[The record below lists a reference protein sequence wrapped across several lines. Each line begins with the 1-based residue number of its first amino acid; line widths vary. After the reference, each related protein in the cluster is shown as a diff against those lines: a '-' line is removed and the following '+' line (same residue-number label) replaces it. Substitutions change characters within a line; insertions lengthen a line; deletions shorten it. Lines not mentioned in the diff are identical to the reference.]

1 MSMNVVERP
10 SASDDTTP
18 NRAAGPAQITELPQ
32 QIEEFHSGNEMAARA
47 AAQINYHLMG
57 YFPITPSTE
66 VAEYLDEMRVK
77 GEHNITMVPADGE
90 HGAAGICF
98 GASTGGGRV
107 FNATSSQGFL
117 YMLENLPVQSG
128 TRFPMVLNLVTRAVS
143 GPLDIKGDHSD
154 LYYGLNIGW
163 PILLARDPQAVY
175 DMNVIALRVAEHSD
189 VRLPVMVAYD
199 GFFTSHAKRRV
210 KFFSD
215 RETVQGFVGP
225 MPTPPVTSLDP
236 RHPVTIGPYMNDP
249 DQMNNKYQQ
258 SQAMYNAAAVFEQV
272 AAEYE
277 KVSGRRY
284 EALDLYR
291 MDDADV
297 VLFVLNSAADT
308 ARDAV
313 DELRDQGVKAGI
325 VSPNIIRPFPAAAIQ
340 AALAN
345 AKVVL
350 VAERADS
357 YGGHGPNLTHEV
369 KAALQ
374 DVHSRAHVMSRV
386 FGLGGKEF
394 YPQDALN
401 LFEAELAW
409 LRGEMVADFDYYGVD
424 PGDESAAAPGADP
437 AANAVFASGLPALTK
452 EEMSGFV
459 SVTPSPD
466 GGPLQV
472 KVPNLRALTAKPR
485 RIAPGHGACPGCGIF
500 PGVETFLKGIEGD
513 VVVLYQTGCGM
524 VTTTGYPY
532 TSHRVTY
539 LHNLFQ
545 NGAATLSGLVEMFW
559 EKKRRGEIEVG
570 DDITFVMVTG
580 DGGMDIGMGPAIGA
594 ALRNHK
600 MIILEYDN
608 EGYMNTGAQLSYST
622 PEGHMTSTSGVG
634 RKGAGKTFPHKDTAQ
649 IMAATNIPYVFTGT
663 EAFAQD
669 LIKKAAKAQ
678 YYATHEGLVYG
689 KILIACPL
697 NWKSPDDQGNNI
709 VGAAVKCNFFPL
721 YEVEHGI
728 TNITYDPAAKN
739 EQIPVTDWL
748 KTMGKTRHMLKP
760 ENAEMLAHFEG
771 EVDRRWRRLCAKH
784 ENPEL

>member
-1 MSMNVVERP
+1 MSMNIVERQAVP
-10 SASDDTTP
+10 EKP
-18 NRAAGPAQITELPQ
+18 QPATEQ
-32 QIEEFHSGNEMAARA
+32 VEEFHSGNEMAAKA

-66 VAEYLDEMRVK
+66 VAEYLDEMRVR

-90 HGAAGICF
+90 HGAAGICY

-143 GPLDIKGDHSD
+143 GPLDIRGDHSD

-175 DMNVIALRVAEHSD
+175 DLNLMALRVAEHSD
-189 VRLPVMVAYD
+189 VRLPVIVAYD

-210 KFFSD
+210 QFFSD
-215 RETVQGFVGP
+215 RETVQQFVGP
-225 MPTPPVTSLDP
+225 VPVPPVTSLDP
-236 RHPVTIGPYMNDP
+236 QHPVTIGPYMNDP

-258 SQAMYNAAAVFEQV
+258 SIAMYQASEVFEQV
-272 AAEYE
+272 ADEYAR
-277 KVSGRRY
+277 VSGRHY
-284 EALDLYR
+284 GLLDLYR
-291 MDDADV
+291 MEDAEV
-297 VLFVLNSAADT
+297 ALFILNSAADT

-313 DELRDQGVKAGI
+313 DELRARGIKAGI
-325 VSPNIIRPFPAAAIQ
+325 VSPNMIRPFPLKAVQ
-340 AALAN
+340 DALAN
-345 AKVVL
+345 VKIVL

-374 DVHSRAHVMSRV
+374 EVHSPAHVLSRV
-386 FGLGGKEF
+386 YGLGGKEF
-394 YPQDALN
+394 YPDDAMH
-401 LFEAELAW
+401 LFEDCLSW
-409 LRGEMVADFDYYGVD
+409 LNHEPVATFDYYGVEA
-424 PGDESAAAPGADP
+424 GDVEAART
-437 AANAVFASGLPALTK
+437 VLHTGLPVLTR
-452 EEMSGFV
+452 EEMSGYV
-459 SVTPSPD
+459 SVE
-466 GGPLQV
+466 QV
-472 KVPNLRALTAKPR
+472 EDTRELLVKMPNLRALTKKPR
-485 RIAPGHGACPGCGIF
+485 RLAPGHGACPGCGIF
-500 PGVETFLKGIEGD
+500 PGIETFLKGIEGD
-513 VVVLYQTGCGM
+513 VVVLYQTGCAM

-539 LHNLFQ
+539 IHNLFQ

-559 EKKRRGEIEVG
+559 EKKRRGEIAVG

-608 EGYMNTGAQLSYST
+608 EGYMNTGAQMSYST
-622 PEGHMTSTSGVG
+622 PLGHQTSTSNVGPKGVG
-634 RKGAGKTFPHKDTAQ
+634 KSFPHKDTAQ

-663 EAFAQD
+663 EAFPQD

-678 YYATHEGLVYG
+678 WYANHEGLVYG
-689 KILIACPL
+689 KMLIACPL
-697 NWKSPDDQGNNI
+697 NWKSADDQGNVI
-709 VGAAVKCNFFPL
+709 VGAAVKSCFFPL
-721 YEVEHGI
+721 YEVEHGK
-728 TNITYDPAAKN
+728 TNITYDPEAKG
-739 EQIPVTDWL
+739 ERVPVTEWL
-748 KTMGKTRHMLKP
+748 KTMGKTRHLLKP
-760 ENAEMLAHFEG
+760 ENKDILEQFDA
-771 EVDRRWRRLCAKH
+771 EVDHRWRRLRAKH
-784 ENPEL
+784 EHPDL